1 MSDSAIY
8 DAFALR
14 VGAFAAQFSPTL
26 TVGYPG
32 KGFTPPTTGMWLE
45 MAWFPN
51 ETQNYGL
58 ADDGPSLLQGLC
70 QVSVCCRPGLG
81 IVDSLAVAGQVIAYF
96 AKGTEL
102 AGVRVYR
109 KPWVASV
116 LESPEKVLH
125 PITIPWRGFDS

>member
-14 VGAFAAQFSPTL
+14 VGALAAQFSPAM
-26 TVGYPG
+26 TVAYPG
-32 KGFTPPTTGMWLE
+32 KGFTPPTTGTWLE

-70 QVSVCCRPGLG
+70 QVSVAYRPGLG
-81 IVDSLAVAGQVIAYF
+81 IVDGLTLTDQVIAYF

-102 AGVRVYR
+102 AGVRIYR
-109 KPWVASV
+109 KPWLASV
-116 LESPEKVLH
+116 LESPEKVMH
-125 PITIPWRGFDS
+125 PVTIPWRGFDS